1 MRIILDS
8 NILFSALIKNSFT
21 RKKLLEYQGHFLFP
35 EIIFQEI
42 EKHKEE
48 LRKKSSTPPEEFY
61 ALLELLLKKV
71 EIVPTSQIV
80 QLKGRAL
87 EIIENID
94 RDDVLFIACALAFPN
109 SVIWSDDKRLKLQ
122 KAVKVYSSQE
132 ISSMF

>member
-48 LRKKSSTPPEEFY
+48 LRKK
-61 ALLELLLKKV
+61 
-71 EIVPTSQIV
+71 
-80 QLKGRAL
+80 
-87 EIIENID
+87 
-94 RDDVLFIACALAFPN
+94 
-109 SVIWSDDKRLKLQ
+109 
-122 KAVKVYSSQE
+122 
-132 ISSMF
+132 